1 MKEDLAIVLV
11 NKVNED
17 GTLSERLKMRLE
29 CGLAL
34 YKNGRLKKV
43 QKFYCFLEVE
53 SDLDMS

>member
-1 MKEDLAIVLV
+1 MKEDLAIVIV

-34 YKNGRLKKV
+34 YKNGRLKKILV
-43 QKFYCFLEVE
+43 SGGYWKEK
-53 SDLDMS
+53 MIRK